1 MQISDTPSSAPAAV
15 GTMREGVLKLKFL
28 LTGKDDDPS
37 NYAMFVSTAGS
48 GGWTTPRHRHN
59 FDQLRYVVKGTYPYA
74 SGKVMH
80 EGWVGYFPESVRYGP
95 QERPEGLEMIT
106 LQFGGASGSGY
117 LSVERRE
124 AANKVLQQKGEFKDG
139 IFTYF
144 DEHGKRHNQ
153 DGSEACFEQAT
164 GQKVQYAKP
173 RYEEPI
179 LMDPSSYEWVPEA
192 ARGVSTKWL
201 GSFTERELRVGFT
214 RVETESV
221 FHAGEQASIELL
233 YLAEGEVQH
242 EGRSFGPGTAFEFAA
257 NEGPVALKALSQN
270 TFYRVILPIF

>member
-1 MQISDTPSSAPAAV
+1 VRISETLSSAPAAV

-28 LTGKDDDPS
+28 LNGEDDHPN

-59 FDQLRYVVKGTYPYA
+59 FDQIRYIIKGSYPYA
-74 SGKVMH
+74 NGKVMP

-95 QERPEGLEMIT
+95 QDRPEGLEMIT

-124 AANKVLQQKGEFKDG
+124 AANEALQKKGEFKDG
-139 IFTYF
+139 VFTYF

-153 DGSEACFEQAT
+153 DGSEACFEEAT
-164 GQKVQYAKP
+164 GRKVEFAKP

-179 LMDPSSYEWVPEA
+179 LMDPSGYDWVPETVH
-192 ARGVSTKWL
+192 GVSTKWL
-201 GSFTERELRVGFT
+201 GSFTERKMRIGFT
-214 RVETESV
+214 RVEADST
-221 FHAGEQASIELL
+221 FLAGEQSSIELL
-233 YLAEGEVQH
+233 YLTEGEVQH
-242 EGRSFGPGTAFEFAA
+242 EGSSYGPGTAFEFSAH
-257 NEGPVALKALSQN
+257 EGPVPLKTLTAT
-270 TFYRVILPIF
+270 TFYRVILPTF